1 MQGTTNILAKQ
12 MTTRG
17 KKELLKSRAQEKKE
31 RKIERAKSRG
41 TKRAHVT
48 NMYLEMDAEMEVAVK
63 VEKVCSEAAS
73 KLETD
78 DSEEK

>member
-73 KLETD
+73 KFETD
-78 DSEEK
+78 ASEEK